1 VTAQKTL
8 DRKQPVV
15 IFPFERGMNPQNKTL
30 TRRLIMALL
39 RLDTFD
45 PVSGLLALQSELDRA
60 LRSPNFNFG
69 LSGPGAYP
77 PINIF
82 ESEDRLLL
90 VAEAPGLELDD
101 LKISGAGRT
110 LTISSVRKPLKMAG
124 DAEGYHRRERAQGEF
139 TRSMQ
144 LPDQFDLGRAE
155 AKYERGML
163 IVRVPKREEAKP
175 RQISVQNN

>member
-1 VTAQKTL
+1 
-8 DRKQPVV
+8 
-15 IFPFERGMNPQNKTL
+15 
-30 TRRLIMALL
+30 MALL
-39 RLDTFD
+39 RFDTFD

-60 LRSPNFNFG
+60 LRSPDFNLG

-82 ESEDRLLL
+82 ESEDSLLL
-90 VAEAPGLELDD
+90 IAEVPGLELDD

-110 LTISSVRKPLKMAG
+110 LALSSVRKPLKMAG
-124 DAEGYHRRERAQGEF
+124 DEQGYHRRERAQGEF

-144 LPDQFDLGRAE
+144 VPEQFDLARAE
-155 AKYERGML
+155 AKYEKGML

-175 RQISVQNN
+175 RQISVQSD